1 MKKVLSHSYQYL
13 RWYVLLLLLLLSA
26 VLWSVVL
33 RENRH
38 GFLTFAV
45 LNIGQGDS
53 LFIESPTGTQVLVD
67 GGPDKN
73 LMKEISAVMPWYD
86 RHIDMLVV
94 TNPDKD
100 HYEGF
105 IPLMDKYSVDVV
117 LEPGT
122 TNKYVAYGVLEK
134 EIADPSTRAK
144 LDTGQGKKIPKVLA
158 RRGQIVDLGG
168 GAYLQ
173 ILFPDRDVSGLSSN
187 DGSIV
192 MKLVYGD
199 TSVMLQGDST
209 AAIEHYL
216 VGLDPSTSFDKTQ
229 DKSLRVSGLKSTI
242 LKVGHHGSRTST
254 TEEYVTEVSPRWV
267 VISSGANNSY
277 GHPHKETL
285 DTLSKLGVPAYDTC
299 NNGRIIFQSDGKN
312 FVLKNKN
319 PKPAEVGC
327 KN

>member
-1 MKKVLSHSYQYL
+1 MSRALSHVRQHL
-13 RWYVLLLLLLLSA
+13 RWYVLL
-26 VLWSVVL
+26 VLTLISIILWLVVFQ
-33 RENRH
+33 ENRK
-38 GFLTFAV
+38 GVLTFEV

-73 LMKEISAVMPWYD
+73 LMKEISRVMPWYD
-86 RHIDMLVV
+86 RRIDMLVV
-94 TNPDKD
+94 TNPDAD
-100 HYEGF
+100 HYSGF
-105 IPLMDKYSVDVV
+105 IPLLDKYHVDVV

-122 TNKYVAYGVLEK
+122 TNKYEAYTLLEK
-134 EIADPSTRAK
+134 KITD
-144 LDTGQGKKIPKVLA
+144 KKIPKVLA

-187 DGSIV
+187 DGSII

-209 AAIEHYL
+209 ANIEHYL
-216 VGLDPSTSFDKTQ
+216 TTIDGVD
-229 DKSLRVSGLKSTI
+229 LKSTI
-242 LKVGHHGSRTST
+242 LKAGHHGSRTSGV
-254 TEEYVTEVSPRWV
+254 EEYVALVAPQWT
-267 VISSGANNSY
+267 VISSGLNNSY
-277 GHPHKETL
+277 GHPHKETIE
-285 DTLSKLGVPAYDTC
+285 TMAKLKIPTYDTC
-299 NNGRIIFQSDGKN
+299 NNGDLIFQSDGKN

-327 KN
+327 KNN

>member
-1 MKKVLSHSYQYL
+1 MIRRIFSHIYQYL
-13 RWYVLLLLLLLSA
+13 RWYVLLGLAILSI
-26 VLWSVVL
+26 VLYSVIIQ
-33 RENRH
+33 ESRH

-45 LNIGQGDS
+45 LNIGQGDA

-105 IPLMDKYSVDVV
+105 IPLMQKYSVDVV

-122 TNKYVAYGVLEK
+122 TNKYSAYGVLEK
-134 EIADPSTRAK
+134 EIAD
-144 LDTGQGKKIPKVLA
+144 KKIPKILA

-192 MKLVYGD
+192 MRLVYGD

-209 AAIEHYL
+209 ANVEHYL
-216 VGLDPSTSFDKTQ
+216 VGLDHLTP
-229 DKSLRVSGLKSTI
+229 LRASSLKSTI
-242 LKVGHHGSRTST
+242 LKAGHHGSRTST
-254 TEEYVTEVSPRWV
+254 TEEYVTEVSPRWA

-285 DTLSKLGVPAYDTC
+285 DTLSKLNIPAYDTC
-299 NNGRIIFQSDGKN
+299 NNGDLIFQSDGKN

-319 PKPAEVGC
+319 PKPAVVGC
-327 KN
+327 K